1 MTNCIENTY
10 SYFINYPPP
19 KKKQKQ
25 QQKTKQT
32 KQNRKTAFAIDFHE
46 ESVKLR
52 DIVSMTYMYTC
63 IKGNSNY
70 KLITK

>member
-10 SYFINYPPP
+10 SYFINYPPLP
-19 KKKQKQ
+19 KKN

-32 KQNRKTAFAIDFHE
+32 KQNRKTSFAIDFHE

-52 DIVSMTYMYTC
+52 DMVSMTYMYTC

>member
-10 SYFINYPPP
+10 FINYPPP
-19 KKKQKQ
+19 QKK
-25 QQKTKQT
+25 TQT
-32 KQNRKTAFAIDFHE
+32 SFAIDFHE
-46 ESVKLR
+46 ESVKLH

-70 KLITK
+70 KLITKRNTK